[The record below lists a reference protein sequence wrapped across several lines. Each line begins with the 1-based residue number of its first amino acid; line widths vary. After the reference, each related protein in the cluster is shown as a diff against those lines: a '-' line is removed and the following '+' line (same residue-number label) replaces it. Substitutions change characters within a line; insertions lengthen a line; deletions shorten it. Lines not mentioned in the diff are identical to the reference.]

1 MQGGRRKGEGGRG
14 KAALRFGRFLAI
26 LPLLVAQAGAQTLVV
41 PPTTP
46 PGTPI
51 VAKIEGLPDGA
62 RVAWK
67 TSTGA
72 GVVNVGKGR
81 AHLWA
86 SGSHTVSAVVAL
98 ADPNAELIWLD
109 APFAVDGAPQ
119 PPPAPKTLAE
129 LAGADAAAIGSRL
142 AALSAVLADIRI
154 ESFPAVLAG
163 SLSTWKTNAAVPVI
177 VKRLALPDLAAI
189 GVELKAIIA
198 ELGSA
203 PPTPVPP
210 VIVPGKRTVV
220 ILHETGDDAPADGQ
234 LYVALRQG
242 DFAGYLASHGHTL
255 DVLDDDP
262 ESQPE
267 RVAALLAKL
276 NALGVTKPAI
286 YVLDA
291 ATGEVIH
298 SQPRPATVAEILQ
311 VVKSHGG

>member
-86 SGSHTVSAVVAL
+86 SGSHTVSAVVAM

-129 LAGADAAAIGSRL
+129 LAGADAAAIAGQL
-142 AALSAVLADIRI
+142 AALGRVLQPADAKF
-154 ESFPAVLAG
+154 FPAALASSLAPWEKNAAHGPILKRLG
-163 SLSTWKTNAAVPVI
+163 SLTEH
-177 VKRLALPDLAAI
+177 AAI
-189 GVELKAIIA
+189 QAEIGRVVA
-198 ELGSA
+198 ELGGGPA
-203 PPTPVPP
+203 PVPP
-210 VIVPGKRTVV
+210 SPAPIPAAGLHVLIVE
-220 ILHETGDDAPADGQ
+220 ETDDRGRIPAGQ
-234 LYVALRQG
+234 LASLTTTKIQAAVEAAGGQFRQ
-242 DFAGYLASHGHTL
+242 Y
-255 DVLDDDP
+255 DDDP
-262 ESQPE
+262 AISDPLWS
-267 RVAALLAKL
+267 AARARPRT
-276 NALGVTKPAI
+276 ALPWIIV
-286 YVLDA
+286 
-291 ATGEVIH
+291 
-298 SQPRPATVAEILQ
+298 
-311 VVKSHGG
+311 SHGAKGGVEQPLPASIDDTLALIRRFE